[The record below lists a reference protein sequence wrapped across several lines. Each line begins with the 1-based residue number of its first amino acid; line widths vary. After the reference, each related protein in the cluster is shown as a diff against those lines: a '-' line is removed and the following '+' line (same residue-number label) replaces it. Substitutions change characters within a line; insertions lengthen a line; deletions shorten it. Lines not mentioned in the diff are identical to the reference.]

1 MIKTHQL
8 TRLLLAALLLPA
20 LPAWA
25 TNLQEAFDAAQ
36 RQDPTVQ
43 AARLQVDIDNQQ
55 RKAARSRLRPSL
67 GAELG
72 TTNGQLHT
80 NLFSR
85 HYYDNR
91 LAGINLSIPVYSPQD
106 AARLQQAQVAEL
118 LAQSRLAQA
127 LQGLAEQV
135 ASSYFAVLS
144 AQDALDVV
152 EAQRHAIQ
160 EQFEA
165 AREGFAAGNATITDQ
180 QEAQAR
186 LDLNRAQLAAA
197 RHTLQGRQASFT
209 QLTTFSAW
217 PPIPACHWH
226 RRSHRLTGKTRRAP
240 AASWCA
246 RQKWGCKAPATAW
259 MLPAQATIPPSPSA
273 LRPVPSMARPTSPWA
288 PRCTAP
294 ATFPLA

>member
-1 MIKTHQL
+1 MRVKATVPSSPAPKARS
-8 TRLLLAALLLPA
+8 TPAESSAPGRSPSSRPATSPA

-67 GAELG
+67 GAELS

-127 LQGLAEQV
+127 LQSLAEQV
-135 ASSYFAVLS
+135 VSSYFAVLS

-152 EAQRHAIQ
+152 EAQRSAYIEELAKKQ
-160 EQFEA
+160 NTTTEKTPRGATTSA
-165 AREGFAAGNATITDQ
+165 A
-180 QEAQAR
+180 
-186 LDLNRAQLAAA
+186 
-197 RHTLQGRQASFT
+197 
-209 QLTTFSAW
+209 W
-217 PPIPACHWH
+217 V
-226 RRSHRLTGKTRRAP
+226 KT
-240 AASWCA
+240 SSD
-246 RQKWGCKAPATAW
+246 TE
-259 MLPAQATIPPSPSA
+259 
-273 LRPVPSMARPTSPWA
+273 PVPSAR
-288 PRCTAP
+288 R
-294 ATFPLA
+294 

>member
-1 MIKTHQL
+1 MIKTHRL

-127 LQGLAEQV
+127 LQSLA
-135 ASSYFAVLS
+135 
-144 AQDALDVV
+144 AQRSPLTPVQAKICIEACKQCADACKEHIDHHVECKDCYESCLKCV
-152 EAQRHAIQ
+152 EACEKIAV
-160 EQFEA
+160 
-165 AREGFAAGNATITDQ
+165 
-180 QEAQAR
+180 
-186 LDLNRAQLAAA
+186 
-197 RHTLQGRQASFT
+197 
-209 QLTTFSAW
+209 
-217 PPIPACHWH
+217 
-226 RRSHRLTGKTRRAP
+226 K
-240 AASWCA
+240 
-246 RQKWGCKAPATAW
+246 
-259 MLPAQATIPPSPSA
+259 
-273 LRPVPSMARPTSPWA
+273 
-288 PRCTAP
+288 
-294 ATFPLA
+294 